1 MGKKIY
7 EKSFKEKLV
16 KLHLEEGRSVASLT
30 KEYGLGQGSLNI
42 WIKNYRK
49 ECSQTETGTKDLEL
63 LDKIRKL
70 ERENKELEKENNF
83 LKKAAAFFAKEIED

>member
-42 WIKNYRK
+42 WIKK
-49 ECSQTETGTKDLEL
+49 LSQ
-63 LDKIRKL
+63 RMQPN
-70 ERENKELEKENNF
+70 RNRNKRF
-83 LKKAAAFFAKEIED
+83 RIT